1 MNPLATAALAFS
13 MSADAFAAAI
23 ARGASCGKLRAAQVA
38 QIALTFGIV
47 ETITPLIG
55 YGAGSIAASYIEA
68 FDHWI
73 AFGLLLV
80 LGGKMVRESL
90 LPASEADGENNRSAP
105 SNPAMPSKWLLLIT
119 AIATSIDSMIVGVTL
134 AFLDIN
140 IWLTALAIGAAT
152 TLMAIIGIKLGGVLD
167 GMVGKRAELFGGIV
181 LMGIGTFILLE
192 HLGVIA

>member
-23 ARGASCGKLRAAQVA
+23 ARGASCGKLRTAQVA

-90 LPASEADGENNRSAP
+90 LPASEADGESNR